1 MTAPIILFKVNYLGD
16 AMSFLPTVAGVRRVR
31 PDAPLTIVCSSVTAP
46 LYRATFPDIGIIPL
60 DRSRVNGV
68 QSLRHLPGLA
78 ARLASLR
85 PGHALLSH
93 DEPSLC
99 LLAARASGAPAR
111 VGFDMINHRL
121 HWTFTKILP
130 ARAGR
135 TIYDLNFDL
144 VRMLAGRSDLQPE
157 RTPVGTQRADH
168 QTADARLSAVG
179 LEPGQPFVLIHPF
192 AKFAFRRWPLERF
205 ADLAARLDDWGIVP
219 VVVAAE
225 PIADLGP
232 ARAVHG
238 LSLSELAAL
247 SARARLFIGNNSGP
261 MHIAASMGTPTL
273 VLQGPSPA
281 EWTLPWTPASNHRLA
296 SVDGLACQPC
306 DKMGAAAERCTNAA
320 TPNACLDR
328 LRIDQVFAQAI
339 AMLEDPCTTP

>member
-31 PDAPLTIVCSSVTAP
+31 PEAPLTIVCSGVTAA

-60 DRSRVNGV
+60 DRAQVNGAK
-68 QSLRHLPGLA
+68 SLRHLPGLA
-78 ARLASLR
+78 ARLAWLR

-99 LLAARASGAPAR
+99 LLAARASGARTR

-121 HWTFTKILP
+121 HWTLTETLP

-144 VRMLAGRSDLQPE
+144 VRMLAGRPDLRPE
-157 RTPVGTQRADH
+157 RTPVGTRPADH
-168 QTADARLSAVG
+168 QTAEERLRAVG
-179 LEPGQPFVLIHPF
+179 VEPGQPFVLIHPF
-192 AKFAFRRWPLERF
+192 AKLAFRRWALERF
-205 ADLAARLDDWGIVP
+205 ADLAGRLHRWGIVT

-232 ARAVHG
+232 ARAIHG

-247 SARARLFIGNNSGP
+247 TARAHLFIGNNSGP
-261 MHIAASMGTPTL
+261 MHVAASMGTRTL
-273 VLQGPSPA
+273 VLQGPSPT
-281 EWTLPWTPASNHRLA
+281 EWTLPWTPASDHRLA
-296 SVDGLACQPC
+296 CVAGLACQPC
-306 DKMGAAAERCTNAA
+306 DKLGAPAESCGNLAA
-320 TPNACLDR
+320 PHACLDR
-328 LRIDQVFAQAI
+328 LQIDQVFAEAI
-339 AMLEDPCTTP
+339 AMLEDRCQTP